1 MLRYLATCVRRNHR
15 TCSFPLLGVLSL
27 VIVAACAPYA
37 TYPPVAGG
45 RSLAAGVYPIPQVMA
60 KSLQTAYDK
69 TAPTL
74 DDGSGQPD
82 LVYALP
88 AGIPEGVWGQV
99 GVDSEIEGARQLDE
113 ASYADGVPFW
123 SVEQVRVRNH
133 RAEVDVIFPVADGFE
148 RATVILDSDPFT
160 AFEVTFFQRWRV
172 PGDRPRPARASQ
184 RGCRGGSRPGSEP
197 RAAAETRPT
206 EFIDPP
212 RERTSIRERRGASTR
227 PAGPH
232 P

>member
-15 TCSFPLLGVLSL
+15 TCSFPLLGLLSL

-60 KSLQTAYDK
+60 KSLQTAYEK

-82 LVYALP
+82 LVYSLP
-88 AGIPEGVWGQV
+88 VGVPEGIWGQV

-113 ASYADGVPFW
+113 ASYAEGVPFW
-123 SVEQVRVRNH
+123 AVEQVRVRNH

-172 PGDRPRPARASQ
+172 PVPRPAFTPPGGNEAGPDADAEEAPEAPASE
-184 RGCRGGSRPGSEP
+184 SEEP
-197 RAAAETRPT
+197 EAAEV
-206 EFIDPP
+206 E
-212 RERTSIRERRGASTR
+212 
-227 PAGPH
+227 AG
-232 P
+232 

>member
-82 LVYALP
+82 LCLLYTSP
-88 AGIPEGVWGQV
+88 SP
-99 GVDSEIEGARQLDE
+99 R
-113 ASYADGVPFW
+113 
-123 SVEQVRVRNH
+123 
-133 RAEVDVIFPVADGFE
+133 
-148 RATVILDSDPFT
+148 
-160 AFEVTFFQRWRV
+160 
-172 PGDRPRPARASQ
+172 DRTR
-184 RGCRGGSRPGSEP
+184 SRMPSS
-197 RAAAETRPT
+197 A
-206 EFIDPP
+206 
-212 RERTSIRERRGASTR
+212 
-227 PAGPH
+227 
-232 P
+232 

>member
-60 KSLQTAYDK
+60 KSLQTAYEK

-74 DDGSGQPD
+74 DEGSGQPD
-82 LVYALP
+82 LVYSLP
-88 AGIPEGVWGQV
+88 TGIPEGVWSQV
-99 GVDSEIEGARQLDE
+99 GVDTAIEGARQLDE
-113 ASYADGVPFW
+113 ASYDEGIPFW

-172 PGDRPRPARASQ
+172 PVARPVFNAPGRGEAGQDADDEEASEA
-184 RGCRGGSRPGSEP
+184 SASESDEP
-197 RAAAETRPT
+197 EAEAAEA
-206 EFIDPP
+206 E
-212 RERTSIRERRGASTR
+212 
-227 PAGPH
+227 AG
-232 P
+232 